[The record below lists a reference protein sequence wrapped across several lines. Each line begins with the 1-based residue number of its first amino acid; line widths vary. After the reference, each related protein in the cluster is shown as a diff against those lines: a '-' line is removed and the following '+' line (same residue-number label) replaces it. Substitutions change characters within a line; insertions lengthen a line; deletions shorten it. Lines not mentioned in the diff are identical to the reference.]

1 MLFKDKRIFDSIDQT
16 IGNTPMVRLKN
27 LKKKFNLQGE
37 IIAKLE
43 FFNPLGSVKDRIGL
57 AMIEQAEK
65 TNKINNQ
72 TTIIEPTSGNTG
84 IALAVV
90 CATRGYKLILTMP
103 SSMSMERRKMLLFLG
118 AQIVITPKEMGM
130 NGAIEKAKNIHKDT
144 PNSIILDQFENQAN
158 PQIHYRTTAQEI
170 WSNLDGEIDHFI
182 SGVGTG
188 GTITGVGTFLK
199 ERKKKIKVI
208 AVEPE
213 DSAVLSGREAG
224 SHSIQGIGA
233 GFIPK
238 NLNMKIVDEILSISN
253 SSAFNF
259 SRQLARCEGI
269 AGGISTGA
277 VIAAA
282 VEVHE
287 NINMKNKVSVIIIPS
302 FAERYLSTELF
313 SDLQ

>member
-1 MLFKDKRIFDSIDQT
+1 MLFKDKRIFNSIDQT

-57 AMIEQAEK
+57 AMIEAAEK
-65 TNKINNQ
+65 KKKINNQ

-84 IALAVV
+84 IALAFV
-90 CATRGYKLILTMP
+90 CATRGYRLILTMP

-118 AQIVITPKEMGM
+118 AKIVITPKEMGM
-130 NGAIEKAKNIHKDT
+130 NGAIEKAKKIHKDT

-158 PQIHYRTTAQEI
+158 PEIHYKTTAQEI
-170 WSNLDGEIDHFI
+170 WSSVDGQIDSFF

-199 ERKKKIKVI
+199 EKKKDIKVI

-238 NLNMKIVDEILSISN
+238 NLNMGIIDEILSISN

-259 SRQLARCEGI
+259 SRQLAKCEGI

-282 VEVHE
+282 IEVHE
-287 NINMKNKVSVIIIPS
+287 HVSMKDKVSVIVIPS

>member
-1 MLFKDKRIFDSIDQT
+1 MLFKDKRIFNSIDQT

-57 AMIEQAEK
+57 AMIEAAEK
-65 TNKINNQ
+65 NNKINNQ

-84 IALAVV
+84 IALACV
-90 CATRGYKLILTMP
+90 CATRGYRLILTMP
-103 SSMSMERRKMLLFLG
+103 SSMSTERRKMLLFLG
-118 AQIVITPKEMGM
+118 AKIVITPKEMGM
-130 NGAIEKAKNIHKDT
+130 NGAIEKAKKIHKDT

-158 PQIHYRTTAQEI
+158 PEIHYKTTAQEI
-170 WSNLDGEIDHFI
+170 WSSVDGQIDSFF

-199 ERKKKIKVI
+199 EKKKDIKVI

-238 NLNMKIVDEILSISN
+238 NLNMEIIDEILSISN

-282 VEVHE
+282 IEFHE
-287 NINMKNKVSVIIIPS
+287 NISMKDKVSVIVIPS

>member
-1 MLFKDKRIFDSIDQT
+1 MLFKDKRIFNSIDQT

-57 AMIEQAEK
+57 AMIEAAEK
-65 TNKINNQ
+65 NNKINNQ

-84 IALAVV
+84 IALACV
-90 CATRGYKLILTMP
+90 CATRGYRLILTMP
-103 SSMSMERRKMLLFLG
+103 SSMSTERRKMLLFLG
-118 AQIVITPKEMGM
+118 AKIVITPKEMGM
-130 NGAIEKAKNIHKDT
+130 NGAIEKAKKIHKDT

-158 PQIHYRTTAQEI
+158 PEIHYKTTAQEI
-170 WSNLDGEIDHFI
+170 WSSVDGQIDSFF

-199 ERKKKIKVI
+199 EKKKDIKVI

-238 NLNMKIVDEILSISN
+238 NLNMEIIDEILSISN

-282 VEVHE
+282 IEVHE
-287 NINMKNKVSVIIIPS
+287 NISMKDKVSVIVIPS

>member
-1 MLFKDKRIFDSIDQT
+1 LLFKDKRIFNSIDQT

-57 AMIEQAEK
+57 AMIEAAEK
-65 TNKINNQ
+65 NNKINNQ

-84 IALAVV
+84 IALAFI
-90 CATRGYKLILTMP
+90 CATRGYRLILTMP
-103 SSMSMERRKMLLFLG
+103 SSMSTERRKMLLFLG

-130 NGAIEKAKNIHKDT
+130 NGAIEKAKKIHKDT

-158 PQIHYRTTAQEI
+158 PEIHYKTTAQEI
-170 WSNLDGEIDHFI
+170 WSSVNGQIDSFF

-199 ERKKKIKVI
+199 EKKKDIKII

-213 DSAVLSGREAG
+213 DSAILSGREAG

-238 NLNMKIVDEILSISN
+238 NLNMGIIDEILSISN

-282 VEVHE
+282 IEVHE
-287 NINMKNKVSVIIIPS
+287 NISMKDKVSVIVIPS

>member
-1 MLFKDKRIFDSIDQT
+1 LLFKNKKVFESIDQT

-27 LKKKFNLQGE
+27 LKKKFNLNGQ

-57 AMIEQAEK
+57 AMIDQAEK
-65 TNKINNQ
+65 EKKINSE

-84 IALAVV
+84 IALAFV

-103 SSMSMERRKMLLFLG
+103 SSMSLERRKMLNFFG
-118 AQIVITPKEMGM
+118 AKIILTPKEMGM
-130 NGAIEKAKNIHKDT
+130 FGAISKAKEINKNI
-144 PNSIILDQFENQAN
+144 PNSIILDQFSNKAN
-158 PQIHYRTTAQEI
+158 PSIHYNTTAKEI
-170 WSNLDGEIDHFI
+170 WDGVDGKINNLI

-188 GTITGVGTFLK
+188 GTISGVGTFLK
-199 ERKKKIKVI
+199 EKNKNIKII

-213 DSAVLSGREAG
+213 DSAVISGREAG

-238 NLNMKIVDEILSISN
+238 NLDVNIIDETLSISN
-253 SSAFNF
+253 NYAFFF
-259 SRQLARCEGI
+259 SRELAKCEGI
-269 AGGISTGA
+269 PGGISTGA
-277 VIAAA
+277 AIAAA
-282 VEVHE
+282 IEIHE
-287 NINMKNKVSVIIIPS
+287 KKEMQNLCSVVIIPS

-313 SDLQ
+313 NDS